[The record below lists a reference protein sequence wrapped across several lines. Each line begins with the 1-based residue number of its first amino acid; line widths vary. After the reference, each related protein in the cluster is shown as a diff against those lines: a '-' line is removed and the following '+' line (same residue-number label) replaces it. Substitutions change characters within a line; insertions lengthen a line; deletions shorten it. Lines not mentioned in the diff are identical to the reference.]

1 MINKIY
7 IVISI
12 VIVIAV
18 IILMISTKE
27 KEEKEIPSN
36 NKKSPK
42 KIILDENSKFKKL
55 LDKFDNSEGL
65 MIPLGFMNEEQPV
78 IINLEEIKNLLVIG
92 TTGGGKSI
100 CLNEIIAALAMKYTK
115 EDIKIVTMDTSI
127 VELSSFNG
135 IPHYLKETIC
145 NPKEIIEELENI
157 QVEIQKN
164 TFKDQPLLV
173 ILDDYYDIYSYNQK
187 SLDIIENIL
196 EASKTQKI
204 HIILTTDTPTD
215 EILTSRIKELIE
227 GKLYLTLA
235 PGEINDFSFEDELSE
250 EEKQFLSKI
259 GNLVYKDKDKKIKI
273 TIPEITDEEIKL
285 IKESFNN

>member
-7 IVISI
+7 IIISI
-12 VIVIAV
+12 IIVIAV
-18 IILMISTKE
+18 IILMISTRE
-27 KEEKEIPSN
+27 IEEKEIPSD

-55 LDKFDNSEGL
+55 INKLDNSKGL
-65 MIPLGFMNEEQPV
+65 MIPLGFMEEEKPV
-78 IINLEEIKNLLVIG
+78 TINLEETKNLLVIG

-100 CLNEIIAALAMKYTK
+100 CLNEIIASLAMKYTK
-115 EDIKIVTMDTSI
+115 EDISIVTMDTSI

-135 IPHYLKETIC
+135 IPHYIKETIC

-164 TFKDQPLLV
+164 NFQEQILLI

-187 SLDIIENIL
+187 SLAIIENIL

-204 HIILTTDTPTD
+204 HLILTTDTPTD
-215 EILTSRIKELIE
+215 EILTPRIKDLIE

-273 TIPEITDEEIKL
+273 TIPEITDEEIKS

>member
-27 KEEKEIPSN
+27 KEEKEIPSD

-273 TIPEITDEEIKL
+273 TIPEITDEEIKS